1 MAKYK
6 IFICVQCSKSFSHRI
21 FNYKPIFKFC
31 SRSCASVAH
40 YPAKAQ
46 KLKGGASRASKGK
59 ILSKETKEK
68 LSLSLKGLGP
78 EWGNKISRA
87 KKLSSKTPRGV
98 THWKWKGGLN
108 HQTVR
113 RSLIYK
119 SEGQHTIKQWQA
131 LKLKYNYLCL
141 CCKKQEPFI
150 KLAADH
156 IVPLSIGGSNDISN
170 IQPLCKS
177 CNSRKH
183 IQIINY
189 AEQFQI

>member
-1 MAKYK
+1 MRVETFKCETCK
-6 IFICVQCSKSFSHRI
+6 KDFEHRV
-21 FNYKPIFKFC
+21 FNCAPFFRFC
-31 SRSCASVAH
+31 SRSCASIAH

-46 KLKGGASRASKGK
+46 KLKDGASRVSKGK
-59 ILSKETKEK
+59 ILSTETKKK
-68 LSLSLKGLGP
+68 LSHSLRALGP
-78 EWGNKISRA
+78 EWGRKISQAR
-87 KKLSSKTPRGV
+87 KLSSKTPRGE

-119 SEGQHTIKQWQA
+119 SEGQHTLKQWEA
-131 LKLKYNYLCL
+131 LKLKYNYMCL
-141 CCKKQEPFI
+141 CCKKQEPLI

-156 IVPLSIGGSNDISN
+156 IVPLSVGGSNDISN

-183 IQIINY
+183 TQTINY